1 MSLEAVGASQGAAP
15 GQAPTAW
22 ASLPSAALRDKAEQL
37 DSFLDACR
45 SVIVAF
51 SGGVDSALVAVVATR
66 RLGGAALCV
75 TAESPS
81 YPQHHRQLARRVAAD
96 FGLRHEFVATAE
108 LTRPEYRAN
117 PVNRCY
123 FCKTELYTTLAALA
137 SARGVAAVVDGS
149 NADDRGD
156 YRPGRE
162 AARERGVRSPLD
174 EVGLTKVE
182 VRALAYHLGMATWD
196 EPSSACLSSRVPYH
210 TEITDEALRTIEQA
224 EDALR
229 DLGFRVCRVRHHGAL
244 ARLELGADEL
254 TRAVE
259 PAWRDRIVD
268 AVRRAGY
275 THVTVDLL
283 GYRMGSLNEG
293 IRLRSV

>member
-1 MSLEAVGASQGAAP
+1 VSPEAVRASERAAP
-15 GQAPTAW
+15 GPATVAW
-22 ASLPSAALRDKAEQL
+22 ASLSSAALRDKAEQL
-37 DSFLDACR
+37 DSLLDACH

-51 SGGVDSALVAVVATR
+51 SGGVDSALLAVAATR
-66 RLGGAALCV
+66 RLGSAALCV

-81 YPQHHRQLARRVAAD
+81 YPQRHKQLARRVAAD
-96 FGLRHEFVATAE
+96 FGLRHEFITTAE
-108 LTRPEYRAN
+108 LARPEYRAN

-123 FCKTELYTTLAALA
+123 FCKTELYEALTTMA
-137 SARGVAAVVDGS
+137 SARGVSTVVDGS

-162 AARERGVRSPLD
+162 AAREHGVRSPLD
-174 EVGLTKVE
+174 DVGLTKAE
-182 VRALAYHLGMATWD
+182 IRTLSLHLGMSTWD
-196 EPSSACLSSRVPYH
+196 EPASACLSSRVPYH

-254 TRAVE
+254 ARAVE
-259 PAWRDRIVD
+259 PEMRDRIVR
-268 AVRRAGY
+268 AVRYAGY
-275 THVTVDLL
+275 THVTVDLQ

-293 IRLRSV
+293 IRLRAV